1 MSPVREVV
9 WHDLE
14 CGVYDADLELW
25 RMLAQEAGAGPVLDV
40 GAGTGRVTLDL
51 ARRGHEVVA
60 FDADPRLL
68 EALAERGSG
77 LPVEVVAGD
86 ARELAVDGRSFPLII
101 VPMQTIQLFGGSAAR
116 LRFLERAARHLSPG
130 GTVAIAIAD
139 ARESVGGDIAA
150 GPATWDR
157 LPLPDMTEIDGV
169 VYSSRPVMLHDAG
182 HCIGI
187 ERIREVIDEAGGRE
201 EETDIV
207 YLDDVTAQRIE
218 EEGAAV
224 GLRPLPRLDVPQTD
238 EYVGSTVVMLGA

>member
-14 CGVYDADLELW
+14 CGVYDADLALW
-25 RMLAQEAGAGPVLDV
+25 RMLAQEAGGPILDV

-51 ARRGHEVVA
+51 ARRGHAVVA
-60 FDADPRLL
+60 FDADPVLL
-68 EALAERGSG
+68 DALADRGAD

-86 ARELAVDGRSFPLII
+86 ARELDLPDRSFPLII
-101 VPMQTIQLFGGSAAR
+101 VPMQTIQLFGGSRAR
-116 LRFLERAARHLSPG
+116 LRFLERAARHLEPG
-130 GTVAIAIAD
+130 GTLALAIAD
-139 ARESVGGDIAA
+139 ARESVGGDVGVA
-150 GPATWDR
+150 ATWER
-157 LPLPDMTEIDGV
+157 LPLPDITEIDGV

-182 HCIGI
+182 HCVGI
-187 ERIREVIDEAGGRE
+187 ERVREVIDEAGGRE

-218 EEGAAV
+218 DEARAV
-224 GLRPLPRLDVPQTD
+224 GLRALPRLDIPQTD

>member
-1 MSPVREVV
+1 MSPVRDVV

-14 CGVYDADLELW
+14 CGVYDADLLLW
-25 RMLAQEAGAGPVLDV
+25 RMLAQEAGGPVLDV

-51 ARRGHEVVA
+51 ARHGHEVVA
-60 FDADPRLL
+60 FDAEPVLL
-68 EALAERGSG
+68 EALTERGRG

-86 ARELAVDGRSFPLII
+86 ARELHLDRTFPLII
-101 VPMQTIQLFGGSAAR
+101 VPMQTIQLFGGSPAR
-116 LRFLERAARHLSPG
+116 LRFLDRAARHLAPG
-130 GTVAIAIAD
+130 GRLAVAIAD

-150 GPATWDR
+150 GPATWER

-182 HCIGI
+182 HCVGI
-187 ERIREVIDEAGGRE
+187 ERVREVIDEDGGRE

-207 YLDDVTAQRIE
+207 YLDDVTAERIE
-218 EEGAAV
+218 EEARVV
-224 GLRPLPRLDVPQTD
+224 GLTPLPRLDVPQTD

>member
-1 MSPVREVV
+1 VSPVREVV

-14 CGVYDADLELW
+14 CGVYDADLALW
-25 RMLAQEAGAGPVLDV
+25 RMLAQEAAGPVLDV

-51 ARRGHEVVA
+51 ARRGHAVVA
-60 FDADPRLL
+60 FDADAVLL
-68 EALAERGSG
+68 EALAQRGMD

-86 ARELAVDGRSFPLII
+86 ARELDLPGRSFPLII
-101 VPMQTIQLFGGSAAR
+101 VPMQTIQLFGGSRAR
-116 LRFLERAARHLSPG
+116 LRFLERAAGHLATG
-130 GTVAIAIAD
+130 GSLAIAIAD
-139 ARESVGGDIAA
+139 ARESVGGDIGA
-150 GPATWDR
+150 GPMTWER

-182 HCIGI
+182 HCVGI
-187 ERIREVIDEAGGRE
+187 ERVREVIDEAGGRE

-218 EEGAAV
+218 DEARAV
-224 GLRPLPRLDVPQTD
+224 GLEARPRLDIPQTD